1 MNKPLVS
8 VISPCYNGEAYLGR
22 YLESLLNQTYDNIE
36 FVFVNDGSKD
46 KTEEIFN
53 SYKERLEEKFTRLIY
68 EYQENKGV
76 AEAINTA
83 LKYVSGEYITWPD
96 SDDILYKNCI
106 EKKVEFF
113 IKNPECHGVITKG
126 NRVLESD
133 VEKVVGQ
140 LSIPHNLPYENLFER
155 LTFVKDI
162 YFAPAGYMLRTDSL
176 FSVLKNRTIYNS
188 PAGQGWQ
195 MLLPFAYKYKFGFI
209 DEPMFSYVVRESS
222 HSRKEKEY
230 EENIKKAYIH
240 KDCINNTIKSIDM
253 PEKEKEDLYFRIEI
267 EHIRKRMDIAIK
279 FSKKDDAKKY
289 FEQLKE
295 KDALCKLDIIHY
307 RSFKSRLCKLYYKLN
322 YTIKSKLKRILKNVF
337 NK

>member
-1 MNKPLVS
+1 MKKPLVS
-8 VISPCYNGEAYLGR
+8 IISPCYNGEAYLGR

-53 SYKERLEEKFTRLIY
+53 SYKKRLEEKFTTLIY

-96 SDDILYKNCI
+96 SDDILYKDCI
-106 EKKVEFF
+106 EKKVEYLLE
-113 IKNPECHGVITKG
+113 NPECHGVITKA
-126 NRVLESD
+126 NKVLESD

-140 LSIPHNLPYENLFER
+140 LSVPHDLPYENLFER
-155 LTFVKDI
+155 LVFVKDV
-162 YFAPAGYMLRTDSL
+162 YFAPAGYMLRADNL

-209 DEPMFSYVVRESS
+209 DEPMFSYVVRECS
-222 HSRKEKEY
+222 HSRKEKDY
-230 EENIKKAYIH
+230 EDNVRKTYIH
-240 KDCINNTIKSIDM
+240 NDCIDNTIKSIDM
-253 PEKEKEDLYFRIEI
+253 PEKEKEDLYSKIET
-267 EHIRKRMDIAIK
+267 EYIRKRMNIAIK
-279 FSKKDDAKKY
+279 FVKKDDANKY

-295 KDALCKLDIIHY
+295 KGAACKMDIIKY
-307 RSFKSRLCKLYYKLN
+307 RSFNNRGYKLYYWLN
-322 YTIKSKLKRILKNVF
+322 NKIKSMLKRIF
-337 NK
+337 NNAIS